1 MAGGRG
7 AGAVMIRW
15 LFFDI
20 GSTLVDESLCDVA
33 RIADTVRGSGVS
45 ETEFLA
51 QLREFAAQNLDVYKL
66 CLKHFSL
73 KKAPWRSELERLYP
87 AVPELLKDLSQKYA
101 LGIIANQNAG
111 LEERLRE
118 WGILPY
124 FRVIV
129 SSCEAGV
136 AKPESEIFERALAR
150 AECLPD
156 EACMIGDRLDNDIMP
171 AQKLGM
177 QTVWV
182 RQGMGGYGN
191 AKLLETPPTMVVS
204 DIAALRDILLA

>member
-1 MAGGRG
+1 MLPLVQLLVVYHTKMVLLHGIG
-7 AGAVMIRW
+7 A
-15 LFFDI
+15 
-20 GSTLVDESLCDVA
+20 
-33 RIADTVRGSGVS
+33 
-45 ETEFLA
+45 
-51 QLREFAAQNLDVYKL
+51 
-66 CLKHFSL
+66 
-73 KKAPWRSELERLYP
+73 
-87 AVPELLKDLSQKYA
+87 ELLKDLSQKYA

-118 WGILPY
+118 RGILPY
-124 FRVIV
+124 FRVIM

-150 AECLPD
+150 AKCLSD

-182 RQGMGGYGN
+182 RQGIGGYGN